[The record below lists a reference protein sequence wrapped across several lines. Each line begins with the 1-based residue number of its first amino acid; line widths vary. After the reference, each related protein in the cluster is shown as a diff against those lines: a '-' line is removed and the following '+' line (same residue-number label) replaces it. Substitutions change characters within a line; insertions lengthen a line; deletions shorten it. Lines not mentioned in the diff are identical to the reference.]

1 MVREGPEATNRLRL
15 NPRQDWWAN
24 IEAIETPDAQT
35 AVFRLKRPQP
45 SLLMMLASDLSPV
58 YPAHVP
64 VKEFRT
70 KCIGTGPFRLK
81 EYRPGDMVLLEK
93 NPDYFVSGRPYL
105 NGIKFIMIQERSTQ
119 IAALQAG
126 QIDLSPPGWSRVNA
140 EQAKQSAPKLVFIDT
155 SSNVSDNVLVN
166 FKRAPFTD
174 LRVRRAV
181 NFALDRKAY
190 VQGPRQGG
198 AVVGGAMLAR
208 PQGVWGLPAEELA
221 SLPGTGDPVKQR
233 EEAKKLLNEAG
244 FGASNPLKVTVS
256 TRAVATYTDVASW
269 MVDQLKQ
276 VGIQATL
283 EQVESALWFSKM
295 TRRDYQVALN
305 LTGAGVDDPD
315 ANFYQN
321 YKCGSPRNYSDYCSE
336 EIDRLID
343 EQSQMLDPTRRLQ
356 LVNEIDRKLQLDGA
370 RPILGWSTRY
380 LVAWPF
386 IKNLVPHQ
394 SLHSNNRMQEVWLDK

>member
-1 MVREGPEATNRLRL
+1 VKWHDGRPFTSRDVKYTFDMVREAPEATTRLRL

-105 NGIKFIMIQERSTQ
+105 SGIKFIMIQERSTQ

-181 NFALDRKAY
+181 NLALDRKAY
-190 VQGPRQGG
+190 VQGPRSS
-198 AVVGGAMLAR
+198 
-208 PQGVWGLPAEELA
+208 WG
-221 SLPGTGDPVKQR
+221 
-233 EEAKKLLNEAG
+233 NEA
-244 FGASNPLKVTVS
+244 PLV
-256 TRAVATYTDVASW
+256 RAEDVAAARRATSPA
-269 MVDQLKQ
+269 
-276 VGIQATL
+276 QAK
-283 EQVESALWFSKM
+283 A
-295 TRRDYQVALN
+295 
-305 LTGAGVDDPD
+305 
-315 ANFYQN
+315 
-321 YKCGSPRNYSDYCSE
+321 SD
-336 EIDRLID
+336 
-343 EQSQMLDPTRRLQ
+343 
-356 LVNEIDRKLQLDGA
+356 
-370 RPILGWSTRY
+370 
-380 LVAWPF
+380 
-386 IKNLVPHQ
+386 
-394 SLHSNNRMQEVWLDK
+394 